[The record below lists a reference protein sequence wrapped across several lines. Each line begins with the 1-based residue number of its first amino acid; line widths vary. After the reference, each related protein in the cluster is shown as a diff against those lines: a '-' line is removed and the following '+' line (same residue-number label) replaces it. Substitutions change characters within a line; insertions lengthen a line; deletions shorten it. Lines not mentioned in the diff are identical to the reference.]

1 VQGGKAVFLNSP
13 DLVYALMIHKK
24 LPNLRKAAGNT
35 FVEVN
40 SGAAAVMARVIQA
53 AINPTE
59 GQRMLQAGFDGEILG
74 GESREKISTSSDV
87 DGIVRVDRFVERSV
101 VSEGGQ
107 AVLMQQVQQSAQQ
120 LPPMPDIEEPLP
132 PSQLSGMVSKAE
144 FQAGLDGSK
153 RGIAGKF
160 RRIQQT
166 SIRTNKN
173 VQCLVKLI
181 DKHAKDT
188 NKRVQCLERTV
199 GGMSR
204 TMRAKNQ
211 TMHDNCVG
219 MMKAIIAIS
228 SNGNKTNQDVVEL
241 KEKTDKKFK
250 DMEAKNAEREAERDA
265 KQAEREAERDAKQAE
280 RDAERDAKQAERDAE
295 RDAKVVVEFEKR
307 LALRQSEP
315 SKKKRPANIQGE
327 SVPKKKTKKEEPRN
341 FKKAGKYFQW
351 FKTINGVKHLDKVG
365 YKTLDEAKQ
374 GMASYFDN
382 LEQQDNDMTES
393 D

>member
-1 VQGGKAVFLNSP
+1 MNHAKAPCF
-13 DLVYALMIHKK
+13 
-24 LPNLRKAAGNT
+24 RRAAGRT
-35 FVEVN
+35 YVEVQ
-40 SGAAAVMARVIQA
+40 SGGAAVMARVVQA
-53 AINPTE
+53 ATNPTE

-132 PSQLSGMVSKAE
+132 PSQMSGMVSKAE
-144 FQAGLDGSK
+144 FDAGMS
-153 RGIAGKF
+153 GIADVFGVIKDA
-160 RRIQQT
+160 
-166 SIRTNKN
+166 
-173 VQCLVKLI
+173 LVHAGETLKGS
-181 DKHAKDT
+181 DKQMQGVVTILQGVGNTMQGMADEIVNISK
-188 NKRVQCLERTV
+188 VVTV
-199 GGMSR
+199 L
-204 TMRAKNQ
+204 TE
-211 TMHDNCVG
+211 
-219 MMKAIIAIS
+219 
-228 SNGNKTNQDVVEL
+228 KTD
-241 KEKTDKKFK
+241 KTDKKFK
-250 DMEAKNAEREAERDA
+250 DMEEERDA
-265 KQAEREAERDAKQAE
+265 NQAKTSAEDKRRRNLDKKRRTDDDARRTKDTE

-307 LALRQSEP
+307 LALLQSEP

-327 SVPKKKTKKEEPRN
+327 SVLKKKTKKEEPRN

-351 FKTINGVKHLDKVG
+351 FKIINGKKHDDKVR

>member
-1 VQGGKAVFLNSP
+1 MNHAKAPCF
-13 DLVYALMIHKK
+13 
-24 LPNLRKAAGNT
+24 RRAAGRT
-35 FVEVN
+35 YVEVQ
-40 SGAAAVMARVIQA
+40 SGGAAVMARVVEA

-101 VSEGGQ
+101 VSKGGQ

-132 PSQLSGMVSKAE
+132 PSQMSGMVSKAE

-160 RRIQQT
+160 RRIQET

-181 DKHAKDT
+181 GKQDKQG
-188 NKRVQCLERTV
+188 KRTDKSVQRTDKSVQCLERTV

-204 TMRAKNQ
+204 SMGGMNK

-219 MMKAIIAIS
+219 MMKAIIVLG
-228 SNGNKTNQDVVEL
+228 SNYTEVKQDAVELKEDVVEL
-241 KEKTDKKFK
+241 DKKVT
-250 DMEAKNAEREAERDA
+250 DMEAKNAERDA
-265 KQAEREAERDAKQAE
+265 K
-280 RDAERDAKQAERDAE
+280 
-295 RDAKVVVEFEKR
+295 VVEFEKR
-307 LALRQSEP
+307 LALLQSEP

-351 FKTINGVKHLDKVG
+351 FKTINGVKHKDKVG